1 MISLTSTV
9 VEHNQPDQGRSF
21 TDLGPYD
28 LVAMPIEASMHV
40 EDMRR
45 ELV

>member
-1 MISLTSTV
+1 MISWSSAV

-21 TDLGPYD
+21 IEMGPYG
-28 LVAMPIEASMHV
+28 LAAMPIEASMHV